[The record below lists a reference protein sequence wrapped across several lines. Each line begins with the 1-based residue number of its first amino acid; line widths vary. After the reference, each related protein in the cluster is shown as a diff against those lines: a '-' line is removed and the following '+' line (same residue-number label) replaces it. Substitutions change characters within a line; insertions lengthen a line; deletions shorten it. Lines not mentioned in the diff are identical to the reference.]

1 MLRGQ
6 IQLCPEEQGLHHAN
20 TTFEGAV
27 FMCTIQSTKA
37 GLTPAQLLTERG
49 PV

>member
-1 MLRGQ
+1 MIFGGN
-6 IQLCPEEQGLHHAN
+6 IGVFSTLHYAN